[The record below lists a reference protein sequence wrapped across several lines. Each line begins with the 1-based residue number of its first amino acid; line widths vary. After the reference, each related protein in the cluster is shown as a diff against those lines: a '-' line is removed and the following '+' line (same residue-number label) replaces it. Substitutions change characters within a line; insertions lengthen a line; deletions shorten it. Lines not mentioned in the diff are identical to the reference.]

1 MKDKKIDKVE
11 KKLFSADDVSLACS
25 EIMTNFITEGVDFRA
40 FIYFSASLIDKLF
53 DDKESEV

>member
-11 KKLFSADDVSLACS
+11 KKLLSADNISLACS
-25 EIMTNFITEGVDFRA
+25 EVMSDFITEGVDFRA

-53 DDKESEV
+53 DDKESEE